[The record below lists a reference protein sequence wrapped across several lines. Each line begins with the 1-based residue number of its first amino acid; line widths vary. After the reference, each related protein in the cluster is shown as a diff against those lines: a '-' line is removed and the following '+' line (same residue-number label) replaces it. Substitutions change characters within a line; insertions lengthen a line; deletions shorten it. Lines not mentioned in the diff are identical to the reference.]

1 MAIIRQLTTE
11 KNSGRS
17 RQRLTGTQKYL
28 RACSPL
34 SEFTEAPALPD
45 RDATLIQQ
53 RNYLGNWIE
62 HITEY

>member
-1 MAIIRQLTTE
+1 M
-11 KNSGRS
+11 
-17 RQRLTGTQKYL
+17 
-28 RACSPL
+28 RACEAL

-53 RNYLGNWIE
+53 RNHLENWIE